1 MSFGFEFNRKTNFNQ
16 FVQFYNPVYNQIQD
30 VDQNKTQIINQLH
43 YPRNYYY
50 LYTCIVSERNLYLAS
65 FTDWKIT
72 ILWVTFSTILF
83 SLLIALW
90 LTYKRVRELRQITDS
105 LIHFSK
111 DMNKIPEVEIKRN
124 DEIGELSRSFNDMAI
139 QIHQHVK
146 ELNEA
151 KTIAEKANK
160 EKAEFLE
167 NMSHEMR
174 NPLQS
179 ILGVSQLIA
188 KNNLGQIKR
197 ILSKRWNIV
206 PTHY

>member
-1 MSFGFEFNRKTNFNQ
+1 
-16 FVQFYNPVYNQIQD
+16 
-30 VDQNKTQIINQLH
+30 
-43 YPRNYYY
+43 
-50 LYTCIVSERNLYLAS
+50 
-65 FTDWKIT
+65 
-72 ILWVTFSTILF
+72 
-83 SLLIALW
+83 
-90 LTYKRVRELRQITDS
+90 
-105 LIHFSK
+105 
-111 DMNKIPEVEIKRN
+111 MNKIPEVEIKRN

-188 KNNLGQIKR
+188 KNNPRTDQKNFIETLEYSANSL
-197 ILSKRWNIV
+197 LSW
-206 PTHY
+206 